1 MRKPVKLCILFGVL
15 LALCAAAFAVSRREE
30 KKEQIQNSG
39 EVVLAIPSDS
49 VTALSWE
56 NESGSFAFTKD
67 EEGWHYDEDA
77 AFPVDAEKIGEMLA
91 QFEAFTAAFVIE
103 DVEDFA
109 QYGLDE
115 PVAGITITAGE
126 TQYTLTLG
134 DFSRMDAQRYV
145 ASGDGRVYL
154 VEHDPLE
161 EFDAVLRDM
170 VRDDVIAEF
179 DRAERLCFSGMEEYS
194 ITREEETES
203 LCPDDVYFTDGAPLD
218 TELVEDYLSVLR
230 SLKLTN
236 YVSYNVTDEELV
248 SFGLDAPELSVT
260 LDYSFLGEEKNDEGE
275 TVQIVTETGSL
286 TLALSRNPEERSAY
300 EQALENGDE
309 PFPSVTYYARLNES
323 QLVYEITQSEF
334 EALTDASRDTL
345 RHQALFTARF
355 DTVTAIDVTL
365 EGEQVSFVCSKP
377 DEESEEDAEE
387 TWTWEDTEFDIAA
400 LRSALR
406 AITADR
412 FTGET
417 PEGQEEISLCIRL
430 DNETFPTFTLT
441 LYRYDAGSCLA
452 VVDGEPTAFVPRS
465 QMLDL
470 AEAVRGVLLAQ

>member
-30 KKEQIQNSG
+30 KKEQIKNSG

-56 NESGSFAFTKD
+56 NESGSFAFTKG
-67 EEGWHYDEDA
+67 ENGWSYDEDA
-77 AFPVDAEKIGEMLA
+77 AFPVDAEKIGKMLA

-109 QYGLDE
+109 QYGLEE
-115 PVAGITITAGE
+115 PEASITITSDE
-126 TQYTLTLG
+126 TQYTLTIG
-134 DFSRMDAQRYV
+134 NFSQMDAQRYV
-145 ASGDGRVYL
+145 APGDGRVYL

-179 DRAERLCFSGMEEYS
+179 DRAERLRFTGMQDYS
-194 ITREEETES
+194 LAREEETES
-203 LCPDDVYFTDGAPLD
+203 LCPDDVYFTDGMPLD
-218 TELVEDYLSVLR
+218 TELVEDYLSALR

-236 YVSYNVTDEELV
+236 YVSYNVTDEELA

-260 LDYSFLGEEKNDEGE
+260 LDYSLLDEEENDEGE
-275 TVQIVTETGSL
+275 TVQSVAETGSF
-286 TLALSRNPEERSAY
+286 TIALSRSPEEQRAY
-300 EQALENGDE
+300 EQAVENGDE
-309 PFPSVTYYARLNES
+309 TLPSVTCYARLNES

-334 EALTDASRDTL
+334 EALTAASRDTL

-355 DTVTAIDVTL
+355 DTVAAIDVTL
-365 EGEQVSFVCSKP
+365 EGEEVSFVCSKP
-377 DEESEEDAEE
+377 DEQSEENAEE
-387 TWTWEDTEFDIAA
+387 TWTWEGAEFDITA

-406 AITADR
+406 AVTADR

-417 PEGQEEISLCIRL
+417 PEGQEEISLCVRL

-441 LYRYDAGSCLA
+441 LYRCDAESCLA